1 VFRIPT
7 ILTSEELLDKAFNRA
22 SKVSI
27 TGKYPKVKKKQKIAK
42 AKLTSSSQ
50 TIDSTLKKFIK
61 AFPTIDNLHPFYKA
75 LIDILL
81 DTDRLKTSLASLEWC
96 RTKCLQIARD
106 GSKRLSRAKEM
117 EEIESI
123 RNASYGR
130 MSSVVKD
137 IEEQLKFLNQARQ
150 EMKRMPGV
158 NPDQPTIVVS
168 GYPNVGKSQLVEA
181 MSSAKPR
188 IASYPFTTQR
198 VSIGHFEK
206 RFLTYQVIDTPGL
219 LDREL
224 EERNEIER
232 QAINAL
238 EHLADVVVFVLDP
251 SETCGYEIEKQENL
265 LKTIEEEFSGIPV
278 IVVENKMDVSTT
290 SSRRMKTS
298 ALEGTGVEE
307 LVNHVVEAITN
318 LSPEA
323 SGPEVSH

>member
-1 VFRIPT
+1 MFRILT
-7 ILTSEELLDKAFNRA
+7 ILTSDELLDKAFKRA

-27 TGKYPKVKKKQKIAK
+27 TGKYGIVRKKQKIAK

-50 TIDSTLKKFIK
+50 TIDSTLKKYIK

-81 DTDRLKTSLASLEWC
+81 DTDKLRMSLASLEWC
-96 RTKCLQIARD
+96 RSKCLRIARD
-106 GSKRLSRAKEM
+106 GSKKISRAREV

-123 RNASYGR
+123 RSGVYGR
-130 MSSVVKD
+130 ISSVVKD
-137 IEEQLKFLNQARQ
+137 IEEQLDFLNKARQ
-150 EMKRMPGV
+150 EMKRMPSV

-206 RFLTYQVIDTPGL
+206 KFQTYQVIDTPGL

-224 EERNEIER
+224 EERNAIER

-238 EHLADVVVFVLDP
+238 EHLADVVVFMLDP
-251 SETCGYEIEKQENL
+251 TETCGYETEKQENL
-265 LKTIEEEFSGIPV
+265 LKTVEKEFGDIPV

-290 SSRRMKTS
+290 SSERMKIS

-307 LVNHVVEAITN
+307 LVDHVVKVIIS

-323 SGPEVSH
+323 SGPQVSR

>member
-1 VFRIPT
+1 MFRILT
-7 ILTSEELLDKAFNRA
+7 ILTSDELLDKAFKRA

-27 TGKYPKVKKKQKIAK
+27 TGKYSIVRKKQKIAK

-50 TIDSTLKKFIK
+50 TIDSTLKKYIK
-61 AFPTIDNLHPFYKA
+61 AFPTIGNLHPFYKA

-81 DTDRLKTSLASLEWC
+81 DTDKLRMNLASLEWC
-96 RTKCLQIARD
+96 RSKCLQIARD
-106 GSKRLSRAKEM
+106 GSKRISRAKEV

-123 RNASYGR
+123 RSGVYGR
-130 MSSVVKD
+130 ISSVVKD
-137 IEEQLKFLNQARQ
+137 IEEQLDFLNKARQ
-150 EMKRMPGV
+150 EMKRMPSV

-198 VSIGHFEK
+198 VSIGHFER
-206 RFLTYQVIDTPGL
+206 RFQTYQVIDTPGL

-238 EHLADVVVFVLDP
+238 EHLADVVVFMLDP
-251 SETCGYEIEKQENL
+251 TETCGYEAEKQENL
-265 LKTIEEEFSGIPV
+265 LKTVEKEFGGIPV
-278 IVVENKMDVSTT
+278 IVVENKMDMSTT
-290 SSRRMKTS
+290 SSERMKIS
-298 ALEGTGVEE
+298 ALEGTGVKE
-307 LVNHVVEAITN
+307 LVDRVVKVITS

-323 SGPEVSH
+323 SGPQVSR